1 MTASSFPSSE
11 RYGGYLSA
19 DHKIFGDQMVLY
31 ADGYYEN
38 VKTHNEAA
46 PPATGNFQTK
56 GQTTL
61 AIPPHS
67 PLGLGSHRP
76 ILRPLTRLVFRRM
89 RSIPLILSSKSSR
102 ALPALACLTL
112 GIGYST
118 MRLMPWLTT
127 LGVKGDK
134 LFDGSWGYDAG
145 WRYSQLKNVQTG
157 QQVSA
162 SRFNRDLE
170 RSRSY
175 L

>member
-19 DHKIFGDQMVLY
+19 EHKTVFGDQMVLY

-61 AIPPHS
+61 AIPPHR
-67 PLGLGSHRP
+67 PHRP
-76 ILRPLTRLVFRRM
+76 AARTPLEYPDLIARLVFRRM

-102 ALPALACLTL
+102 APPALAWLNL

-118 MRLMPWLTT
+118 MRLMPGL
-127 LGVKGDK
+127 
-134 LFDGSWGYDAG
+134 
-145 WRYSQLKNVQTG
+145 QL
-157 QQVSA
+157 SA
-162 SRFNRDLE
+162 SKE
-170 RSRSY
+170 TSY
-175 L
+175 LMEAGDTTPAGATASSRTSRPGSRYPLRGLIVS